1 MRNYFAIAVV
11 ALLLSSCEV
20 EAIVPETKVPA
31 EITNYLDTHFPGI
44 PVLQVLKNVD
54 GLELTYAISLKEG
67 VLVEFN
73 RSKEVIDI
81 ESNSQLPESVIPAP
95 VAEFVKANYAGSF
108 IVGWEK
114 ENRNQQIKLNTG
126 VELEFNKK
134 GEFLRIDSLN

>member
-1 MRNYFAIAVV
+1 MRNYFTIAVV
-11 ALLLSSCEV
+11 ALLLTSCEV

-73 RSKEVIDI
+73 R
-81 ESNSQLPESVIPAP
+81 
-95 VAEFVKANYAGSF
+95 
-108 IVGWEK
+108 
-114 ENRNQQIKLNTG
+114 
-126 VELEFNKK
+126 K